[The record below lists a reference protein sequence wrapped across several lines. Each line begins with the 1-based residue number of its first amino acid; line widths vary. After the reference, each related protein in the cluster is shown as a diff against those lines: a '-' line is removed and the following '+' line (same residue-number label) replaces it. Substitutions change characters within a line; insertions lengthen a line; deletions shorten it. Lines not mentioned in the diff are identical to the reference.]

1 MLWLASL
8 FPCSFIW
15 MEVLM
20 DFDDVE
26 SNDCM
31 PEVALRV
38 ADDIGLHVRQLY
50 LGMIERS
57 AYLENGLPNVVLTGL
72 TIVWLEQCQ
81 ELFGSASF
89 ESAVSMLRSIR
100 PHSNEIQLKMK
111 RSAADL
117 LRRSGWSLKRRKA

>member
-1 MLWLASL
+1 
-8 FPCSFIW
+8 
-15 MEVLM
+15 M
-20 DFDDVE
+20 DFDEVQ

-38 ADDIGLHVRQLY
+38 ADDISLHVRQLY
-50 LGMIERS
+50 LGMIERCKD
-57 AYLENGLPNVVLTGL
+57 LENGLPNVVLAGL

-81 ELFGSASF
+81 DLFGSASF

-100 PHSNEIQLKMK
+100 TADKEVRSRMK

-117 LRRSGWSLKRRKA
+117 LRRSGWAPKRRKT

>member
-1 MLWLASL
+1 
-8 FPCSFIW
+8 
-15 MEVLM
+15 M
-20 DFDDVE
+20 DFDDVD
-26 SNDCM
+26 STDCM

-38 ADDIGLHVRQLY
+38 ADDIDMHVRQIY
-50 LGMIERS
+50 LRMLERCQELSDGM
-57 AYLENGLPNVVLTGL
+57 PNVVLAGL

-100 PHSNEIQLKMK
+100 TDDKEVRSRMK

-117 LRRSGWSLKRRKA
+117 LRRSGWAPKRRKT